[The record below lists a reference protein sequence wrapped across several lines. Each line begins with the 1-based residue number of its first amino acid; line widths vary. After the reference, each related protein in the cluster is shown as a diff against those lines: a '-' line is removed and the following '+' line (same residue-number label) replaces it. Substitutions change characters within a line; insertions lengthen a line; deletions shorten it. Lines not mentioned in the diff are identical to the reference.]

1 MQSTSSG
8 GESDQK
14 DVAAASAPPTVSR
27 SASASRIPRARSSTP
42 RQARRTTDSNEALAP
57 ESQAKPSGKGRTRR
71 SIKPPVPRQGRPGQ
85 RSGEPAGKGIEQG
98 HADTAAAVERRSRA
112 NLVRALNLLRCIKA
126 VIEGLPPAEAEAVL
140 SPGADVADT
149 GAVGGCGGMAI
160 TPITQ
165 VMSKIDSAYKEAH
178 GAALSLRSNMETALQ
193 TVASMQLP
201 QGGGG
206 DTVDP
211 AVWLKVL
218 LSCLMMLLYTRCS

>member
-1 MQSTSSG
+1 M
-8 GESDQK
+8 
-14 DVAAASAPPTVSR
+14 
-27 SASASRIPRARSSTP
+27 
-42 RQARRTTDSNEALAP
+42 
-57 ESQAKPSGKGRTRR
+57 
-71 SIKPPVPRQGRPGQ
+71 PRQGRPGQ

-140 SPGADVADT
+140 SPGANAADG
-149 GAVGGCGGMAI
+149 GAVGGGGGGAT

-165 VMSKIDSAYKEAH
+165 VMSKIDTAYKEAH

-193 TVASMQLP
+193 TVASLQLP
-201 QGGGG
+201 QGDGGG
-206 DTVDP
+206 VAVDP

-218 LSCLMMLLYTRCS
+218 PSRPFILLCTLYFCGVFLWMASALSLFCDESSYALSSTHVAGSCRCVQNIQSM